1 MGDGPRGIEV
11 FEDHFQ
17 ASTSGE
23 DPMHSPDLSKYIG
36 SNDSLRS
43 ISRSWTRRKLK
54 GAASI
59 LNMFSLNKLPWM
71 SGTDGQ
77 EKVVL
82 TAAEVESLRSELG
95 ALEEREAHCK
105 AQLEHI
111 DEVVRAARLS
121 GYLDMRMR
129 WATLPG
135 EPLPVD
141 DTDVDDW
148 LPRFFVLQ
156 GSCIFWY
163 SSCTDL
169 SPQDSTLLS
178 DVVEVGTLPCLIRDN
193 EDKRYCFYIST
204 RYGLKYECS
213 SISKIKVD
221 SWLEALQS
229 DCKLRSD

>member
-23 DPMHSPDLSKYIG
+23 DSLQSPAMSKYKG

-54 GAASI
+54 GAASM
-59 LNMFSLNKLPWM
+59 LNMFSLSKLPWM
-71 SGTDGQ
+71 PGADGQ

-111 DEVVRAARLS
+111 DEVIRAARLS

-163 SSCTDL
+163 SSCIDL
-169 SPQDSTLLS
+169 SPKIQ
-178 DVVEVGTLPCLIRDN
+178 P
-193 EDKRYCFYIST
+193 FY
-204 RYGLKYECS
+204 LM
-213 SISKIKVD
+213 
-221 SWLEALQS
+221 
-229 DCKLRSD
+229 